1 MHPKSQMLLK
11 VHIFKRRSRRIKE
24 GTSPEFDKKL
34 RKIERT
40 AKALIV
46 AELRQ
51 TYPLKYLLN
60 LKDYKRRLNH
70 SGLPEK
76 TFFDNE
82 KCLFGILSKNVLI
95 LYNNFNILHIY
106 GKIKN
111 LLKYFDLYGIIYI
124 YGIV

>member
-1 MHPKSQMLLK
+1 MHSKSQMLLK
-11 VHIFKRRSRRIKE
+11 VHIFKRRSRRFKE

-60 LKDYKRRLNH
+60 LNDYKRHLNH
-70 SGLPEK
+70 LALPKNENHTK
-76 TFFDNE
+76 CGSYFF
-82 KCLFGILSKNVLI
+82 I
-95 LYNNFNILHIY
+95 LYCVEPAI
-106 GKIKN
+106 
-111 LLKYFDLYGIIYI
+111 
-124 YGIV
+124 